1 MSSFNNECLT
11 ISVILELRKMVIEKT
26 KSFLSQFI
34 FHVFQRTSKI
44 LTAQKMVSKKRML

>member
-1 MSSFNNECLT
+1 MRSFNNESLT

-34 FHVFQRTSKI
+34 FHGFQRTSKI
-44 LTAQKMVSKKRML
+44 FNSTEDGQ